1 MIIKEEV
8 EVIALDNLKY
18 FIERLMNEYKY
29 ELSDLSDNGK
39 FDFIFDEL
47 RNRALYDK
55 NYEVDRDLEIA
66 FDDYADWLYDRVY
79 NIVIDLLY

>member
-1 MIIKEEV
+1 MLIKEEV

-29 ELSDLSDNGK
+29 ELSDLSDNDK

-66 FDDYADWLYDRVY
+66 FDDCADWLYDRVY
-79 NIVIDLLY
+79 DIVIELLY